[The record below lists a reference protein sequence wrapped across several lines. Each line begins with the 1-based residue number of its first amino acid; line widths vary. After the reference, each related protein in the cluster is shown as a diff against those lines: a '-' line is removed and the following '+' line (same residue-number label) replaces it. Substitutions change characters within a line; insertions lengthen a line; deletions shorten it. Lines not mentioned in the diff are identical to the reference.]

1 MEMDSPVNVGV
12 IGYGYSG
19 RNFHSYL
26 IGLEKRL
33 KLYAVCVQNPDR
45 RKQAEKEHGVKTYG
59 NVDDLLKD
67 ENVQL
72 VVVATPH
79 NTHAEL
85 SIKAMEAGKHVVVEK
100 IMCMNT
106 REANAMIEA
115 SRSNNVMLTV
125 FHNRRWD
132 GDYLTVRQILDEG
145 LLGEPYLIEES
156 ILWYNEKVDRARWR
170 SIKELGGG
178 LLCDWGAHLIDHA
191 VQIGRVSVDRVYCFS
206 VRRRKEVDIESYV
219 KCLIHFESGLTYS
232 VELGDMARIIK
243 PRWYVLGTL
252 GALTKTGVDPQE
264 RAMNAGN
271 IDAAVESPENYPLVR
286 TVKDGVVSETRVQ
299 TIRGDWKQ
307 FYRNVADHL
316 IDGKELAVKPEDAKR
331 VVAIAET
338 ALKSAE
344 KQRSITCEI

>member
-1 MEMDSPVNVGV
+1 MESPINVGI

-26 IGLEKRL
+26 IGFEKRL
-33 KLYAVCVQNPDR
+33 KLYAVCARNPDR
-45 RKQAEKEHGVKTYG
+45 RKQAEREYGVKTYCSVEEML
-59 NVDDLLKD
+59 NDD
-67 ENVQL
+67 NIHL

-100 IMCMNT
+100 IMCMNV
-106 REANAMIEA
+106 READAMISA
-115 SRSNNVMLTV
+115 SRKNNVMLTV

-132 GDYLTVRQILDEG
+132 GDYLTIKQILNEG

-156 ILWYNEKVDRARWR
+156 ILWYNDKIDAQRWR
-170 SIKELGGG
+170 SKKELGGG
-178 LLCDWGAHLIDHA
+178 PLCDWGAHLIDHA
-191 VQIGRVSVDRVYCFS
+191 VQIGKVPVDKIYCLS
-206 VRRRKEVDIESYV
+206 AKLRKEVDIESYV
-219 KCLIHFESGLTYS
+219 KCLIHFENGLTYG
-232 VELGDMARIIK
+232 VELGDMARINR
-243 PRWYVLGTL
+243 PRWYILGTL

-271 IDAAVESPENYPLVR
+271 IDAAVESPENYAFVR
-286 TVKDGVVSETRVQ
+286 TMKNGVVSETRVQ
-299 TIRGDWKQ
+299 TLRGDWKL

-316 IDGKELAVKPEDAKR
+316 VDGKELAVKPEEIRR

-338 ALKSAE
+338 ALQSAQE
-344 KQRSITCEI
+344 QRSISCKI